1 MLETFEKLPCF
12 ETAKRGDKN
21 TFKFDV
27 RILGAQLQFGY
38 VNYYKSIS
46 PRIFSKEGILLLVI
60 ALLNVV
66 APKGAVW
73 L

>member
-1 MLETFEKLPCF
+1 MLKTFENLPCF
-12 ETAKRGDKN
+12 ETVKRGDKS

-27 RILGAQLQFGY
+27 RILGAQLQCGY
-38 VNYYKSIS
+38 VNYYKFIS
-46 PRIFSKEGILLLVI
+46 LRIFSKEGILLLVI

>member
-12 ETAKRGDKN
+12 EITKRGDKS
-21 TFKFDV
+21 TLKFDV

-38 VNYYKSIS
+38 ANYYES
-46 PRIFSKEGILLLVI
+46 PRKFSKGRSILLVI

>member
-1 MLETFEKLPCF
+1 MLKTFENLPCF
-12 ETAKRGDKN
+12 ETVKRSDKS

-46 PRIFSKEGILLLVI
+46 LRIFSKEGILLLVI

-66 APKGAVW
+66 APKGAVC